1 MRHRITSVDDVGDD
15 GYLFTVL
22 DGRGEETEVFLLPCD
37 DDEQPPV
44 RAWVNNCT
52 HEQQRLY
59 REEIGAVTRDGGIVC
74 PKHGS
79 IFDSCS
85 GYCDSGEAAET
96 TLLSVEIEVEDG
108 QVYLTDDDAR
118 FLRDGP
124 SDDDD
129 DDDMPG
135 STSHLQL

>member
-1 MRHRITSVDDVGDD
+1 MRYRITSVADVREN
-15 GYLFTVL
+15 GYLFTGL
-22 DGRGEETEVFLLPCD
+22 DAHDEETEIFLIPCTD
-37 DDEQPPV
+37 TENPPV
-44 RAWVNNCT
+44 QAWVNNCT

-59 REEIGAVTRDGGIVC
+59 RDDIGVVTRDGGIIC

-96 TLLSVEIEVEDG
+96 TLRSVEIEIEDG
-108 QVYLTDDDAR
+108 QVYLTDDDVR
-118 FLRDGP
+118 FLHDGP
-124 SDDDD
+124 SDDDS
-129 DDDMPG
+129 DDDMPD